1 MNSISNSSMLTEIQ
15 HLYLTKEQILS
26 LYYNRNKHLLEY
38 EAHADK
44 YWLVSDI
51 LLYMK
56 KTGHPERMKTSKFY
70 NKNIIHTNTIYNQI
84 NYFWGKLNDYQR
96 SDFVSIR
103 SNSKKA

>member
-1 MNSISNSSMLTEIQ
+1 MNYISNSSMLTEIR
-15 HLYLTKEQILS
+15 HFYLTKEKILS

-56 KTGHPERMKTSKFY
+56 RTAHPERMKTSKFY
-70 NKNIIHTNTIYNQI
+70 NKNIIHTNTIFNQVI
-84 NYFWGKLNDYQR
+84 YFWAKLDASQRND
-96 SDFVSIR
+96 FLSIR
-103 SNSKKA
+103 TKNV